1 MIFVMWNAN
10 RTRRWFLLRAIGAS
24 ALAMAANACAR
35 ALQGSRAPL
44 APSPSLGGQESSLL
58 RSVVD
63 ELVPAAD
70 GMPAAS
76 DVGSLAYLMQL
87 ASEHAEVRAELEG
100 ALAHLATLSRDGWA
114 TPFTSLSHPHR
125 LRVLT
130 EMENRAP
137 REFAILRD
145 YTYEA
150 YYTRPLGLAVDR
162 LRRQLESRGAQDR
175 RWAPRPRP
183 SDAEALSPGCGLPI
197 LDRMT

>member
-150 YYTRPLGLAVDR
+150 YYTRPQVWQLIDYDGSSNREERWTDDGLLAPVRAMPRLYRPAVVC
-162 LRRQLESRGAQDR
+162 QFSIA
-175 RWAPRPRP
+175 
-183 SDAEALSPGCGLPI
+183 
-197 LDRMT
+197 